1 MVSRSVGTTV
11 GAEAVGDN
19 VGSLVGADDGDA
31 VGDAVGATVQPVHV
45 KRQLSAQDAWLQ
57 CPSWSASRHA
67 PPDMMSLK
75 FSSPY
80 ISAHLVGDT
89 VGASLGKRV
98 GPVLGNTVGERR
110 GRVGLGVGAAVGLRV
125 TASVATS
132 MTGHTAPPPVTVS
145 GSTSNRCKSCTVS
158 SRKRTVIEISVMP
171 RLAGTHSSS
180 CRRFSLPRR
189 NPLKKSLL
197 GQSSISIIVL
207 LRVIVLPCEALSVS
221 RTASTSA
228 DCSTSLPIARVLS
241 SGQLVWMVKVGLS
254 FCSVGAG
261 LGAPVVG
268 AMVVSGADIDG

>member
-1 MVSRSVGTTV
+1 M
-11 GAEAVGDN
+11 
-19 VGSLVGADDGDA
+19 
-31 VGDAVGATVQPVHV
+31 
-45 KRQLSAQDAWLQ
+45 
-57 CPSWSASRHA
+57 
-67 PPDMMSLK
+67 
-75 FSSPY
+75 
-80 ISAHLVGDT
+80 
-89 VGASLGKRV
+89 
-98 GPVLGNTVGERR
+98 
-110 GRVGLGVGAAVGLRV
+110 
-125 TASVATS
+125 
-132 MTGHTAPPPVTVS
+132 
-145 GSTSNRCKSCTVS
+145 
-158 SRKRTVIEISVMP
+158 IEISVMP
-171 RLAGTHSSS
+171 KLAGTHPSP